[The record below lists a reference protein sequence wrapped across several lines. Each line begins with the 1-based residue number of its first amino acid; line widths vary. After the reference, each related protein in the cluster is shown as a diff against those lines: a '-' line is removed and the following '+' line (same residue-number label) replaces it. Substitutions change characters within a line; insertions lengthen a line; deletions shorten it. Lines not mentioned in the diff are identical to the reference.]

1 LLLIRKWRLSN
12 VKDSSLST
20 LEVGALPD
28 NLRTEIQND
37 EVILFEEGIPVTVR
51 RHGTAPGFRGGGI
64 GSFSGAFAVT
74 NRRLV
79 AGISKTVVMDASC
92 DTKDA
97 KGAQASFAED
107 GLHIT
112 IDAGIHPRCTGEIQ
126 LHFKQHLP
134 ETELARFPCQKIIF
148 QFPVDLI
155 PKMFGAPA

>member
-1 LLLIRKWRLSN
+1 MSKTLRYRLF
-12 VKDSSLST
+12 K
-20 LEVGALPD
+20 VGALPE

-37 EVILFEEGIPVTVR
+37 EVMLLEEGIPVTVR
-51 RHGTAPGFRGGGI
+51 RHGTAPGFRGGGV

-79 AGISKTVVMDASC
+79 ASISKTVVMDASC

-97 KGAQASFAED
+97 KGAEASFAED

-126 LHFKQHLP
+126 MHFKQHFSA
-134 ETELARFPCQKIIF
+134 TELARVPCLKIIF

-155 PKMFGAPA
+155 PKMFGVPA